1 MPGHGQNKEN
11 GNMALIDWNDAERT
25 IRTLGGK
32 IEKNLK
38 TVPDMEFLKYKAFF
52 EKTVT
57 EETKRRGLK

>member
-1 MPGHGQNKEN
+1 
-11 GNMALIDWNDAERT
+11 MALIDWNDAERT